1 MALEY
6 GGTIMYPDCHFQS
19 VSTDSRSLKKGQLF
33 VALKGEKF
41 DGHEFISLISSQ
53 ASGLVVERP
62 MSDLVMSQWVVPDTT
77 KALGQIAA
85 VNRKHL
91 NGCLIAITGSCG
103 KTLVKEMIAAILSK
117 TGSVLFTKGNLNNE
131 IGVPRTLMEI
141 RCEHNYAVIEMG
153 ARANGD
159 IDYLCSF
166 TKPNVVL
173 VNNILPA
180 HLESFGT
187 LSDIAKA
194 KGEIYRNLSTGDT
207 AVINL
212 DESYAQMW
220 HESTNARVLNFSINK
235 AHADFTAKNLVLKEN
250 GSYSFILVTP
260 EGESAIS
267 LTLSGKHNVVN
278 AIAAAACSYAAGAP
292 MSSIVGGLNHLK
304 QIPGRMN
311 LEELPSGVT
320 CIDDSY
326 NANPG
331 SVKAAIDS
339 LVEIRSLHILILGDM
354 AELGDDEVSLHAD
367 IGSYAL
373 NKGVDIL
380 LALGPLSFYAA
391 REFGQS
397 GQHFKSKQELI
408 DYLNSSE
415 FLNSGVLD
423 FGSAILVK
431 GSRFMAMDDISQ
443 LIKKLGET

>member
-1 MALEY
+1 
-6 GGTIMYPDCHFQS
+6 MYPDCHFQS
-19 VSTDSRSLKKGQLF
+19 VSTDSRNLKEGQLF

-41 DGHEFISLISSQ
+41 DGHEFISLIASQ
-53 ASGLVVERP
+53 ASGLVVEHP
-62 MSDLVMSQWVVPDTT
+62 MNDLVMSQWVVPDTT
-77 KALGQIAA
+77 EALGQIAA
-85 VNRKHL
+85 ANRKNF

-103 KTLVKEMIAAILSK
+103 KTLIKEMIAVILK
-117 TGSVLFTKGNLNNE
+117 KMGSVLFTKGNLNNE
-131 IGVPRTLMEI
+131 IGVPCTLMEI

-153 ARANGD
+153 AKATGD
-159 IDYLCSF
+159 IDYLCSLA
-166 TKPNVVL
+166 KPNVAL

-187 LSDIAKA
+187 LSGIAKA
-194 KGEIYRNLSTGDT
+194 KGEIYRNLSAGDT
-207 AVINL
+207 AVISL
-212 DESYAQMW
+212 DESYAEMW
-220 HESTNARVLNFSINK
+220 HESTNARVLSFSINK
-235 AHADFTAKNLVLKEN
+235 AHADFTAKNLVLQES
-250 GSYSFILVTP
+250 GCYSFILVTP

-267 LTLSGKHNVVN
+267 LALSGKHNVVN
-278 AIAAAACSYAAGAP
+278 AIAAATCSYAAGAP
-292 MSSIVGGLNHLK
+292 VSSIVDGLNNLK

-320 CIDDSY
+320 FIDDSY

-339 LVEIRSLHILILGDM
+339 LVEIRSFHILILGDM
-354 AELGDDEVSLHAD
+354 AELGDDEISLHAD

-408 DYLNSSE
+408 NYLNSGE
-415 FLNSGVLD
+415 FLNSSVLD

-431 GSRFMAMDDISQ
+431 GSRLMAMEDVSQ